1 MTIVTPNA
9 VRALAVSGLD
19 HPVLALVDGVV
30 ELLPA
35 AEVPENTRVI
45 FTREA
50 LNRDLGDEVTD
61 IEVDLLAG
69 RLTAAL
75 EVSPGPG
82 SDQAQPQ

>member
-9 VRALAVSGLD
+9 VRTLAVSGLD

-30 ELLPA
+30 EVLPA
-35 AEVPENTRVI
+35 AEVPENSRVI

-50 LNRDLGDEVTD
+50 LNRDLGDEVAD
-61 IEVDLLAG
+61 IEIDLLAG

-75 EVSPGPG
+75 EVTPAT
-82 SDQAQPQ
+82 DQPQ

>member
-19 HPVLALVDGVV
+19 HPVLALVGDVV

-35 AEVPENTRVI
+35 AEVPADARVI

-50 LNRDLGDEVTD
+50 LNRELGDEVTD
-61 IEVDLLAG
+61 FEVDIMAG
-69 RLTAAL
+69 RLTADLKAA
-75 EVSPGPG
+75 PAG
-82 SDQAQPQ
+82 